1 MVTEI
6 LIFTICIVSALGTAF
21 LAWLNMRQFEK
32 ERKEWREER
41 SKLLD
46 RIQSGGLAEFKAQER
61 AAETP
66 LKRREKDEFT
76 AKMEGEPWL

>member
-46 RIQSGGLAEFKAQER
+46 RIQSSGLSEFKAQER
-61 AAETP
+61 AEKP
-66 LKRREKDEFT
+66 IKRIVKDPVIKGLEKER
-76 AKMEGEPWL
+76 WL

>member
-1 MVTEI
+1 MVMEI
-6 LIFTICIVSALGTAF
+6 IYIGFCFICVLAVSLLQC
-21 LAWLNMRQFEK
+21 LASKDFDK

-61 AAETP
+61 ADTP
-66 LKRREKDEFT
+66 IKRREKDPLL
-76 AKMEGEPWL
+76 KKLDGEPWA

>member
-6 LIFTICIVSALGTAF
+6 LIFTICIVSALGT
-21 LAWLNMRQFEK
+21 AWLNMRQFEK

-46 RIQSGGLAEFKAQER
+46 RIQSSGLSEFKAQER
-61 AAETP
+61 AEKP
-66 LKRREKDEFT
+66 IKRIEKPPAIKGLE
-76 AKMEGEPWL
+76 KERWL

>member
-6 LIFTICIVSALGTAF
+6 LALILCAICILIVPL
-21 LAWLNMRQFEK
+21 LAWLETRQFNI

-46 RIQSGGLAEFKAQER
+46 RIQAGSFIEYKAQER
-61 AAETP
+61 AETP
-66 LKRREKDEFT
+66 IKRKEKDPKKLED
-76 AKMEGEPWL
+76 EPWL

>member
-21 LAWLNMRQFEK
+21 LAWLNMRQFDK

-46 RIQSGGLAEFKAQER
+46 RIQSGGLSEYKAQQR
-61 AAETP
+61 AEKP
-66 LKRREKDEFT
+66 IKRIEKDPVIKGLE
-76 AKMEGEPWL
+76 KERWL

>member
-6 LIFTICIVSALGTAF
+6 LIFALCIVCALGTAF
-21 LAWLNMRQFEK
+21 LAWLNMRQFDK

-46 RIQSGGLAEFKAQER
+46 RIQASSFNEYKAQVR
-61 AAETP
+61 AETP
-66 LKRREKDEFT
+66 VKRKEKDPVTKGLE
-76 AKMEGEPWL
+76 KERWL

>member
-46 RIQSGGLAEFKAQER
+46 RIQSGGLSEFKAQER
-61 AAETP
+61 AEKP
-66 LKRREKDEFT
+66 IKRIEKDPVVKGLE
-76 AKMEGEPWL
+76 KERWL

>member
-21 LAWLNMRQFEK
+21 LAWLNMRQLEK

-46 RIQSGGLAEFKAQER
+46 RIQASSFIEYKAQER
-61 AAETP
+61 ANTP
-66 LKRREKDEFT
+66 IKHREKPIAVKNLES
-76 AKMEGEPWL
+76 EPWL

>member
-1 MVTEI
+1 MVETFALI
-6 LIFTICIVSALGTAF
+6 LSAVCIMALTF
-21 LAWLNMRQFEK
+21 LVWLTLRQFDR
-32 ERKEWREER
+32 ERLEWQEER
-41 SKLLD
+41 AKLLD
-46 RIQSGGLAEFKAQER
+46 RIQSGSFIEYKAQER

>member
-6 LIFTICIVSALGTAF
+6 LIFTICIVSTLGTAF

-32 ERKEWREER
+32 ERKEWSEER

-46 RIQSGGLAEFKAQER
+46 RIQSGGLSEFKAQER
-61 AAETP
+61 AEKP
-66 LKRREKDEFT
+66 IKRIEKDPVVKGLE
-76 AKMEGEPWL
+76 KERWL

>member
-46 RIQSGGLAEFKAQER
+46 RIQSGGLSEFKAQER
-61 AAETP
+61 AEKP
-66 LKRREKDEFT
+66 IKRIEKSPAIKGLE
-76 AKMEGEPWL
+76 KERWL